1 MNPDTLFVI
10 GLGLG
15 VLSIPAVV
23 SSISKGE
30 RPRIATITL
39 MISGVMLVWAM
50 SNKPGGYSVESIPA
64 VVARV
69 LQSIS

>member
-1 MNPDTLFVI
+1 MDPDTLFVI

-69 LQSIS
+69 LQNIS

>member
-1 MNPDTLFVI
+1 MDPDTLFVI

-69 LQSIS
+69 LQGIS

>member
-1 MNPDTLFVI
+1 MDPDTLFVI

-23 SSISKGE
+23 SSISKGA

>member
-1 MNPDTLFVI
+1 MEPDTLFVI

-69 LQSIS
+69 LQNIS